1 MKQKKIEIQ
10 NMREATRKEL
20 KKLQIEKDR
29 INDIKK
35 LQGIEIEFKKKQK

>member
-1 MKQKKIEIQ
+1 
-10 NMREATRKEL
+10 MRKATRKEL

-29 INDIKK
+29 INDIKQ